1 MLYIFTVLRFCFWVF
16 VGMFGIAPRDV
27 RRKGSYLYKDVTDD
41 GGIYHWR
48 RTINR
53 DYRRYYRFIRQH
65 GGVEGFLSAPW
76 HPWFCYRIAT
86 ETGLWEF
93 DTRDS
98 SYRLLQLRGKNIYPS
113 KYSKFIK
120 SFL

>member
-1 MLYIFTVLRFCFWVF
+1 MLYIVTVIRFCFWDF
-16 VGMFGIAPRDV
+16 VGMFGTAPRDV
-27 RRKGSYLYKDVTDD
+27 MYRGRYLYKEVTDD

-48 RTINR
+48 RTIR
-53 DYRRYYRFIRQH
+53 SDYRRYYRFIRQYD
-65 GGVEGFLSAPW
+65 GVEGFLSVPH

-93 DTRDS
+93 DTRDR
-98 SYRLLQLRGKNIYPS
+98 SYRLLQLRGKIIYPS

-120 SFL
+120 SFC